1 MTRPPEPTSA
11 APARQRPVEAFCTTR
26 WTRVVAAR
34 GSSDEAREAL
44 SELCS
49 DYYEPVVAFLRH
61 SVGDEARDFAHGFFA
76 TLLAGDALAGARQQG
91 GRFRSYLLGALKHFA
106 ANRHASAK
114 ALKRGGGVPPLALDQ
129 GTDTSPGLQLAD
141 LRDLPPDSAF
151 DRDWA
156 LAVIGHALAD
166 LRSECEACG
175 REERFELLKPWLT
188 GEADHGEQ
196 AECARRLGIEVNTLK
211 SDVHRMKRR
220 FRQLVKDRVQGT
232 LADCSAVNDEMTAL
246 FAALRG
252 R

>member
-1 MTRPPEPTSA
+1 MTRPPEPSSA
-11 APARQRPVEAFCTTR
+11 GPARQQPAAAFCTTR
-26 WTRVVAAR
+26 WTRVAAAR

-61 SVGDEARDFAHGFFA
+61 SVGDEARDLAHGFFA
-76 TLLAGDALAGARQQG
+76 TLLESDALAGAQREG

-106 ANRHASAK
+106 ANRHAAAK
-114 ALKRGGGVPPLALDQ
+114 ALKRGGGVPPVALDH
-129 GTDTSPGLQLAD
+129 GTDTSPGLQLPE

-151 DRDWA
+151 DREWA
-156 LAVIGHALAD
+156 LAVIGHALID
-166 LRSECEACG
+166 LRSECVACG
-175 REERFELLKPWLT
+175 RGDRFELLKPWLT

-196 AECARRLGIEVNTLK
+196 ADCARRLEIGVNTLK
-211 SDVHRMKRR
+211 GEVHRLKRR
-220 FRQLVKDRVQGT
+220 FRQLVKDRIRAT
-232 LADCSAVNDEMTAL
+232 LADPSTVTDEMNAL